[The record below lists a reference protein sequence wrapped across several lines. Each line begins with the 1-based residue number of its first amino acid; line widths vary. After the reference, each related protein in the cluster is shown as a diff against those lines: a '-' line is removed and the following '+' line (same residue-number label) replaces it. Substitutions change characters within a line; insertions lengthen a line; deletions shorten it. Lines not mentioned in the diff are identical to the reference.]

1 MIYVIITHFCF
12 RITCTNFCVKKRD
25 TSQAIGPMLCSGT
38 LVRVRSTINLF
49 KMSLVV
55 RKPVFGVFD
64 LVRHKLGCAAS
75 EDD

>member
-25 TSQAIGPMLCSGT
+25 TSQAIGPMLSSGT
-38 LVRVRSTINLF
+38 FVRVRSTINLF

-55 RKPVFGVFD
+55 SKPVFGFFYM
-64 LVRHKLGCAAS
+64 VRHKPGCAVT
-75 EDD
+75 EDG